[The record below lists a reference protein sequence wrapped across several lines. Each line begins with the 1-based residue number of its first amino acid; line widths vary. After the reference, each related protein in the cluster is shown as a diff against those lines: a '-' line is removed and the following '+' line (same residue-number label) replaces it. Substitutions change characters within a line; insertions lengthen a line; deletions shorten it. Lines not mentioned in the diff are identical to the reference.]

1 MIRGVIWWVCLCF
14 RSDDPCAENVGHKWT
29 LSALLRHL
37 KSQGRD
43 TLQLMASI
51 EDIVVKAILASA
63 NSVITACQMFVP
75 NQNNCFE
82 LFGFDILIDEKLK
95 PWLLEVNLSPSL
107 GCDTPLD
114 MRLKSAMLAD
124 LLTLVGLPAVDP
136 ILKPNYNSS
145 PIKVNNSL
153 KMKLGAVSYLT
164 TILRIFYKKTF
175 KISVLQIDSH
185 LTHSFLIMLF
195 YANFIFSF
203 EFFITSACSLSF
215 FY

>member
-1 MIRGVIWWVCLCF
+1 
-14 RSDDPCAENVGHKWT
+14 
-29 LSALLRHL
+29 
-37 KSQGRD
+37 
-43 TLQLMASI
+43 MAQI

-136 ILKPNYNSS
+136 MLKPNYNSS

-153 KMKLGAVSYLT
+153 KMKLGAVSYNYF
-164 TILRIFYKKTF
+164 R
-175 KISVLQIDSH
+175 
-185 LTHSFLIMLF
+185 
-195 YANFIFSF
+195 
-203 EFFITSACSLSF
+203 
-215 FY
+215 

>member
-1 MIRGVIWWVCLCF
+1 MLRLFYVYRF

-37 KSQGRD
+37 KSQGKD
-43 TLQLMASI
+43 TLQLMAQI

-82 LFGFDILIDEKLK
+82 LFGFDILIDEQLK

-107 GCDTPLD
+107 GCDSPLD

-136 ILKPNYNSS
+136 ILKPIFNSS
-145 PIKVNNSL
+145 PIKVNSSL
-153 KMKLGAVSYLT
+153 KMKLGAVSYLICT
-164 TILRIFYKKTF
+164 TFMVF
-175 KISVLQIDSH
+175 
-185 LTHSFLIMLF
+185 
-195 YANFIFSF
+195 
-203 EFFITSACSLSF
+203 
-215 FY
+215 